1 MCDLKTKFKEWEEWL
16 VGDDITS
23 IRNQISSMIWD
34 SAVFQSIIECRRH
47 AHRNEKGEIELNGVV
62 HRFIDKCFF
71 ETQAI
76 AIRRILDKNVSSEER
91 SVISLYRLV
100 DDIEKHSHLLT
111 RGSIL
116 AAHDYPYNYEQ
127 EERRLKNEAFK
138 KVSPGTIVVM
148 GQDSNKCYISECTHK
163 FIDSLAGL
171 DSSNRSPGDCV
182 RPQIFQWLKQRLS
195 DCEEITTFVNKFL
208 AHSATLKSRN
218 YLNSKESDVTL
229 GQILE
234 AHKIICQ
241 IAIFLGLKMGILS
254 EGHGFPNVL
263 TIPQYEQF
271 VHFDKAWASEETIKK
286 LYDFWRTYDMQTR
299 NWHQWD
305 WENEFNKFL

>member
-16 VGDDITS
+16 VGDDINS

-34 SAVFQSIIECRRH
+34 SAVFQSIIECRRY
-47 AHRNEKGEIELNGVV
+47 ATKNEKDEIELNGVV

-71 ETQAI
+71 ETQAL
-76 AIRRILDKNVSSEER
+76 AIRRLLDKNVSNGKR

-111 RGSIL
+111 RRSIL
-116 AAHDYPYNYEQ
+116 AAHNYPYDYVQ
-127 EERRLKNEAFK
+127 EKARLSDKAFK
-138 KVSPGTIVVM
+138 NRSPDTKCVVM
-148 GQDSNKCYISECTHK
+148 GQDYAKCCLAEGIHQS
-163 FIDSLAGL
+163 IDALAGIECS
-171 DSSNRSPGDCV
+171 DRSPNDLI
-182 RPQIFQWLKQRLS
+182 RPQIFKWLKQWLS
-195 DCEEITTFVNKFL
+195 DCKEIATFVNKFL
-208 AHSATLKSRN
+208 AHSATPESKN
-218 YLNSKESDVTL
+218 YLSPRELDVTL
-229 GQILE
+229 EQILN

-241 IAIFLGLKMGILS
+241 TTIFISGRMGIRS
-254 EGHGFPNVL
+254 GFPDVL
-263 TIPQYEQF
+263 AITQDQF
-271 VHFDKAWASEETIKK
+271 VHFDKAWASEETIEK